1 MRQPLTRATRASRE
15 PGAPRAHA
23 AGPRPAGRQRLV
35 QPGCGHARYTKG
47 CDSCAL
53 AGIYED
59 HLTRPGI
66 TPAERSEVT
75 RLHLAGDKAALFKL
89 WQAWRREDA
98 R

>member
-1 MRQPLTRATRASRE
+1 MRQPLTRASRE
-15 PGAPRAHA
+15 LGTPRARA
-23 AGPRPAGRQRLV
+23 GGPRPAGRPRLV
-35 QPGCGHARYTKG
+35 PPSCGHASYTKG

-59 HLTRPGI
+59 HLARPGI

-89 WQAWRREDA
+89 WQAWRHEDG

>member
-1 MRQPLTRATRASRE
+1 MRQPLTRASRE

-23 AGPRPAGRQRLV
+23 GRTRLV
-35 QPGCGHARYTKG
+35 QPVCGHARYTKG

-75 RLHLAGDKAALFKL
+75 RLHGAGDKAGLFKL
-89 WQAWRREDA
+89 WQAWRREDT

>member
-1 MRQPLTRATRASRE
+1 MRQPLTRASRQ
-15 PGAPRAHA
+15 PGAPRAQ
-23 AGPRPAGRQRLV
+23 AGGHRLARRRQRLV
-35 QPGCGHARYTKG
+35 QPVCGHARYTKG

-75 RLHLAGDKAALFKL
+75 RLHLAGDKAGLFKL
-89 WQAWRREDA
+89 WQAWRREGA
-98 R
+98 S

>member
-1 MRQPLTRATRASRE
+1 MRQPLTRASRE
-15 PGAPRAHA
+15 PGTPRPQAG
-23 AGPRPAGRQRLV
+23 GPRPAGRPRLV
-35 QPGCGHARYTKG
+35 KPSCGHARYTKG

-59 HLTRPGI
+59 HLARPGI
-66 TPAERSEVT
+66 TAAERSEVT

-89 WQAWRREDA
+89 WQAWRREDG